1 MGEKSMAKKGTHT
14 AAFAHFGTK
23 PNNVQWSWSARNED
37 TKTVVVTFFQDE
49 FRREGGRLVYS
60 RPREAAIA
68 LSSSPGHRELTRN
81 LIWARDNCDGELKAI
96 VAIAKDRTSIP
107 RSIAECSPSK
117 MKVRIV
123 ELDDETGAFRVEADL

>member
-1 MGEKSMAKKGTHT
+1 MAGKGTHT

-23 PNNVQWSWSARNED
+23 PHNVQWSWSARNEA

-49 FRREGGRLVYS
+49 FRRESDRLIYE

-68 LSSSPGHRELTRN
+68 LASSPGHNELTRN

-96 VAIAKDRTSIP
+96 VAIAKDRTSLP
-107 RSIAECSPSK
+107 RSIAECHPSK
-117 MKVRIV
+117 MKVRLV
-123 ELDDETGAFRVEADL
+123 ELDDNTGAFRVEAEL